1 MSDEQSEGM
10 EALNQSL
17 NDHMQ
22 ICSLKHKVKRLEAKV
37 KRLIEA
43 GDKLGS
49 ALILFELKSEEERQ
63 ERLENW
69 ANAKYGKRTK

>member
-1 MSDEQSEGM
+1 MSDEQSEGI

-17 NDHMQ
+17 NDHME
-22 ICSLKHKVKRLEAKV
+22 ICDLKRNVKRLEAKV

-49 ALILFELKSEEERQ
+49 ALILFELKSEVERQ
-63 ERLENW
+63 ERLKNW

>member
-17 NDHMQ
+17 NDHME
-22 ICSLKHKVKRLEAKV
+22 ICDLKRNVKRLEAKV

-63 ERLENW
+63 ERLKNW

>member
-17 NDHMQ
+17 NDHME
-22 ICSLKHKVKRLEAKV
+22 ICALKRKVKSLEAKV
-37 KRLIEA
+37 ERLCKA
-43 GDKLGS
+43 GNELGS
-49 ALILFELKSEEERQ
+49 ALILFEMKSEAERQ

>member
-17 NDHMQ
+17 NDHME
-22 ICSLKHKVKRLEAKV
+22 ICDLKRNVKRLEAKV

-69 ANAKYGKRTK
+69 AKAKYGKRTK

>member
-17 NDHMQ
+17 NDHME
-22 ICSLKHKVKRLEAKV
+22 ICDLKRNVKRLEAKV
-37 KRLIEA
+37 KLLIEA

-69 ANAKYGKRTK
+69 AKAKYGKRTK

>member
-1 MSDEQSEGM
+1 MSDEQSKGM

-17 NDHMQ
+17 NDHME
-22 ICSLKHKVKRLEAKV
+22 ICTLKRKVKRLEAKI

-49 ALILFELKSEEERQ
+49 ALILFEMKSEEERQ
-63 ERLENW
+63 ERLYKW
-69 ANAKYGKRTK
+69 ADAKYGKRTK

>member
-1 MSDEQSEGM
+1 MSDEQSEGI

-17 NDHMQ
+17 NDHME
-22 ICSLKHKVKRLEAKV
+22 ICDLKRKVKRLEAKV

-69 ANAKYGKRTK
+69 AKAKYGKRTK

>member
-17 NDHMQ
+17 NDHME
-22 ICSLKHKVKRLEAKV
+22 ICDLKRKVKRLEAKV

-69 ANAKYGKRTK
+69 AKAKYGKRTK

>member
-17 NDHMQ
+17 NDHME
-22 ICSLKHKVKRLEAKV
+22 ICDLKRKVKRLEAKV

-49 ALILFELKSEEERQ
+49 ALILFEMKSEEERQ

-69 ANAKYGKRTK
+69 ANAKYGKRRK

>member
-10 EALNQSL
+10 EALNQGL